1 MIDKLGSQGL
11 HMANETL
18 ALPKQPPDGAPN
30 EHDYQAFCAALS
42 ASARGRAF
50 LAEYARRNRHADTQM
65 LLAAFGRLEALVA
78 RHTAA
83 PEADRIRQELR
94 ALLGAILTAR
104 PQINACAG
112 AVKAAKL
119 VALLELVQRRIEAI
133 VVPVQAA
140 SPDQPGAPAMP
151 EAPAAEAARLHLA
164 VVEPPDEPELPIPS
178 PASAQQP
185 PIALVGQDR
194 AQTKHGPEKRE
205 PVFGQDH
212 AQTNSLRTAAIMPE
226 VTFVG
231 SVPPK
236 PAAVEPAAVE
246 PAVVEPAVVETA
258 VVEIAVEMTIAPL
271 ESAIVEHTA
280 AAPAAR
286 TAAALPAA
294 VENDAPPP
302 KPELASPP
310 ADPLAAIM
318 ALSEDERIALFT

>member
-236 PAAVEPAAVE
+236 PAAVKPAAVE

-271 ESAIVEHTA
+271 ASVIVGRTA
-280 AAPAAR
+280 AAPAAQ

>member
-194 AQTKHGPEKRE
+194 AQPKHGPEKRE

-236 PAAVEPAAVE
+236 PAAVKPAAVE
-246 PAVVEPAVVETA
+246 PAVVEPTVVETA

-271 ESAIVEHTA
+271 ASVIVERTA
-280 AAPAAR
+280 AAPAAQ